1 MKQSL
6 FIARLRGYVRIQIR
20 GKDCERLIHPMV
32 EGGFSIWDIRTGK
45 DGKLE
50 LFILIKDFFRLR
62 PLLKRTGCRV
72 HVLERFGLPFFMDK
86 IGRRKVF
93 FGGFGS

>member
-32 EGGFSIWDIRTGK
+32 EGASPFGIF
-45 DGKLE
+45 KLAKMGSWSCTS
-50 LFILIKDFFRLR
+50 LSRISFDF
-62 PLLKRTGCRV
+62 G
-72 HVLERFGLPFFMDK
+72 RF
-86 IGRRKVF
+86 
-93 FGGFGS
+93 